1 MHRVWRMFKYFFV
14 RQVTFSTQS
23 LEAMSELSQT
33 EQLLL
38 VEKLSS
44 LSTDILSN
52 KGNDVGKFSRK
63 GMTYY
68 RLRLDGFRIYFERD
82 GQALHC
88 QFILE
93 KNSFQDF
100 MVRCNLPA
108 SDEAVIENHQSF
120 WDYLESLKKK

>member
-1 MHRVWRMFKYFFV
+1 MHNVSREIKVLLV

-23 LEAMSELSQT
+23 LEAMSGLSQT

-44 LSTDILSN
+44 LSNDILSD
-52 KGNDVGKFSRK
+52 KGSDVGRFSRK

-68 RLRLDGFRIYFERD
+68 RLRLDGFRIYFERK

-108 SDEAVIENHQSF
+108 SEETVIENHQSF
-120 WDYLESLKKK
+120 WDYLDSLKKK

>member
-1 MHRVWRMFKYFFV
+1 LHRVWRMFKYFFV